1 MRILIWSQHFWP
13 ENFCINEL
21 AQQLAIEGHQI
32 TVLTGKPNYP
42 EGKVFE
48 GYEVPGVN
56 HDSFGKINIIRLPLI
71 PRRKGTALYLVLN
84 YLSFIISGYVL
95 APFCLRKKKF
105 DHIFVYAT
113 SPLLQALPA
122 IFLSKL
128 RGIKLTTWVQDLW
141 PASLEAT
148 GYIKNK
154 FILKS
159 IGWVVK
165 YIYQNSDTI
174 LIQSEAFRSSILSYT
189 PHKKNIYH
197 LANPT
202 YDFINHQLMS
212 QETSDLIQDISRH
225 FSIIYAGN
233 IGTCQSLETIVSAA
247 TILKDHPQIKIYLI
261 GSGSMT
267 TVISDLI
274 SLHKLTNVV
283 MIDRVP
289 QSNMSAIF
297 NVASGLLLSLKRQ
310 PIFSKTVP
318 SKLQSYFS
326 AGKPIIG
333 SIDGEGR
340 RLIDDSKSGFSA
352 PAEDAFALAQ
362 RIQDLYKL
370 PPQER
375 DDLSKN
381 ARKYYEAH
389 YQVEIISHKLTTFLE
404 KIAS

>member
-1 MRILIWSQHFWP
+1 MKILIWSQHFWP

-21 AQQLAIEGHQI
+21 AQQMVLEGHEI

-42 EGKVFE
+42 EGIVFE
-48 GYEVPGVN
+48 GYEEPGIN

-71 PRRKGTALYLVLN
+71 PRRKGTALYLILN
-84 YLSFIISGYVL
+84 YLSFIISGYIL

-122 IFLSKL
+122 IFLAKL
-128 RGIKLTTWVQDLW
+128 KGIKLTIWVQDLW

-154 FILKS
+154 FILKA
-159 IGWVVK
+159 IGFVVK
-165 YIYQNSDTI
+165 YIYKNSDTI
-174 LIQSEAFRSSILSYT
+174 LIQSEAFRSSILAYT
-189 PHKKNIYH
+189 PHKTAIYH

-202 YDFINHQLMS
+202 YDFINHKLSS
-212 QETSDLIQDISRH
+212 QRTSDLIQDISQH

-233 IGTCQSLETIVSAA
+233 IGTCQSLETIISAA
-247 TILKDHPQIKIYLI
+247 ALLKNQPQIKIYLI

-267 TVISDLI
+267 TVISELI
-274 SLHKLTNVV
+274 SLHNLTNVV
-283 MIDRVP
+283 MFERIP
-289 QSNMSAIF
+289 QSDMSAIF
-297 NVASGLLLSLKRQ
+297 NVASGLLVSLKRQ
-310 PIFSKTVP
+310 LIFSKTIP

-340 RLIDDSKSGFSA
+340 RLIDDSKSGLSV
-352 PAEDAFALAQ
+352 PAEDPSALAQ
-362 RIQDLYKL
+362 RILDLYAL
-370 PPQER
+370 TPQER
-375 DDLSKN
+375 EELSKN

-389 YQVEIISHKLTTFLE
+389 YQVEIISHKLTTYLE
-404 KIAS
+404 KNAS